1 MATILVVDD
10 EPVNRYLLAAV
21 LRPHGHDVREAGDGE
36 EALAAI
42 EAGGVDLAVV
52 DLAMPR
58 VSGTAL
64 LRTLRRER
72 RDNTRVVLY
81 TATPPDGAMHDFAET
96 YGVNGFLVKPVE
108 PSEVLRVV
116 GEALAGPRPALR

>member
-21 LRPHGHDVREAGDGE
+21 LKPHGHAVREAADGE

-42 EAGGVDLAVV
+42 AAGGVDLAVV

-72 RDNTRVVLY
+72 HDDTRVVLY
-81 TATPPDGAMHDFAET
+81 TATPPDGAMQDFADT

-108 PSEVLRVV
+108 PSEVLRVI